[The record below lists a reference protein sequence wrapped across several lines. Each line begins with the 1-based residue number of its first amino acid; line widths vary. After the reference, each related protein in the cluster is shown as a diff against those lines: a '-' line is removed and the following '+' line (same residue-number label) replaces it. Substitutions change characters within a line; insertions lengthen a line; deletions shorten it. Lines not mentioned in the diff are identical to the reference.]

1 MNPWRVARIAFVL
14 TLVLVAAYA
23 WWTSS
28 RQHPESVANVRS
40 QDKALLSEQT
50 SPRDAKPAVPLP
62 SEDVPGKDV
71 SDLPRYPD
79 SVRVEYERKEIDAL
93 VLTRIR
99 YLSNEKLDAVR
110 GFYRGVFRSGG
121 WKVANVEFSEGEW
134 TFLVV
139 KGKRE
144 ADIEIRFHDTGA
156 ETTMKLSVPKPLN
169 QSDASPPKR
178 EVAPVPASSPASVSP
193 APASV
198 PPAPAPG
205 EFEIEEDDWDE
216 SGDD

>member
-1 MNPWRVARIAFVL
+1 
-14 TLVLVAAYA
+14 
-23 WWTSS
+23 
-28 RQHPESVANVRS
+28 
-40 QDKALLSEQT
+40 
-50 SPRDAKPAVPLP
+50 VPLP

-79 SVRVEYERKEIDAL
+79 SVRVEYERKEMGAL

-99 YLSNEKLDAVR
+99 YLSHEKLDAVR

-134 TFLVV
+134 IFLVV

-156 ETTMKLSVPKPLN
+156 ETTMTLSVPQPLN
-169 QSDASPPKR
+169 QSDKRVTSEASPPKR
-178 EVAPVPASSPASVSP
+178 EAAPELAPSPTSASP

-198 PPAPAPG
+198 PPAPGDYEA
-205 EFEIEEDDWDE
+205 EEDD
-216 SGDD
+216 